1 MSQSRQGSSRPHRLR
16 AGGFALAMLGL
27 GAVLL
32 GATSDRAA
40 ATLEAQVAPLR
51 KTLRRPDARPASSGV
66 ERERIALGRAL
77 FFDRQLS
84 GKYDLSCASCHDPN
98 TGWTD
103 TMPTAIGTGGK
114 VLGRRTQTLFDLAEG
129 AAFFWDGRA
138 STLEEQ
144 ALLPVQ
150 SPDEMNLTLEEL
162 RGRLAIDRQYQK
174 LARAAFGEAVLT
186 TERAAEAI
194 AAFERTISSPHSA
207 FDRWAEGNA
216 RAISDDAKR
225 GLLLFTGK
233 ANCATC
239 HSGWRFTDDSF
250 HDIGTRTVDRGRGG
264 VLEDIEAIQYAF
276 KTPTLRGIVGR
287 SPYLHD
293 GSVDR
298 LQDVIALYNA
308 GGLEQ
313 RPSLSH
319 EIKPLGLTEAEQS
332 QLLAFLRTLGEARPT
347 PSAHATTR

>member
-1 MSQSRQGSSRPHRLR
+1 MFS
-16 AGGFALAMLGL
+16 LAVLGV

-32 GATSDRAA
+32 GSTSDREA
-40 ATLEAQVAPLR
+40 ATLESQVAPLR
-51 KTLRRPDARPASSGV
+51 ESLRRPGTHPVPSRV
-66 ERERIALGRAL
+66 ERERIALGRTL
-77 FFDRQLS
+77 FFDPQLS
-84 GKYDLSCASCHDPN
+84 GKHDLSCASCHNPA

-103 TMPTAIGTGGK
+103 TLPTAIGTGGK
-114 VLGRRTQTLFDLAEG
+114 VLGRRTQTLYDLADG

-150 SPDEMNLTLEEL
+150 SPDEMNLTLDEL
-162 RGRLAIDRQYQK
+162 RGRLAIDREYQR
-174 LARAAFGEAVLT
+174 LAQAAFGEAVLT
-186 TERAAEAI
+186 TDRAAEAI

-207 FDRWAEGNA
+207 FDRWAAGDV

-233 ANCATC
+233 ANCASC

-287 SPYLHD
+287 TPYLHD
-293 GSVDR
+293 GS
-298 LQDVIALYNA
+298 LTELADVIALYNV

-319 EIKPLGLTEAEQS
+319 EIKPLGLTAAEQS
-332 QLLAFLRTLGEARPT
+332 QLVAFLRTLGDSRAAS
-347 PSAHATTR
+347 SAHSTAR